1 MGPPANHGWKERLP
15 TTEPYPGTLR
25 IKNSGAYPRPSYRR
39 ADPHP
44 PPSIR
49 TFTEELRETPE
60 RMLTPGPAEEED
72 AQIPTGENETAF
84 TPYQPSAHHPPHNPA
99 RQPTG
104 PRQQQQSQNNPAQP
118 HQPPGQRRTQKLG
131 PSESKYHRT
140 EIIAQAAG
148 GYYAGQAENFG
159 GEEKHRPSDPNSAG
173 PSGLV
178 KGEESDSK
186 YTDDLRRAHDEFRLG
201 GSDVRPDLLSV
212 KREDERVEEG
222 VVAVKKEGGG
232 EEEDLGVPAVKI
244 KKDPDAVFVNKK
256 DTDAVFVKTEEAQA
270 PPSVEQEPV
279 SAATLPIKEEDQTT
293 YQLVDESVIDE
304 EEKTTYELIDETSPV
319 KEEYELVDEAPF
331 RAVRKFEATENAPE
345 EGYAKKA
352 RHNDL
357 GGDDHSPA
365 PPTRRPTYISPL
377 ANGIIQQS

>member
-1 MGPPANHGWKERLP
+1 MYLYKFANMGPPANRTSHPILSFCQVLIGSADGWKERLP

-118 HQPPGQRRTQKLG
+118 HQPPGTFIHSTCQNSRLMQQFSGQRRTQKLG

-148 GYYAGQAENFG
+148 GYYAGTPLPLSTAQLLTANLGQAENFG

-178 KGEESDSK
+178 KGVRSALHCTPGLKRQSADEHFPQGRRVTPSTPMISGALTTSSDSVCF
-186 YTDDLRRAHDEFRLG
+186 THHFRMC
-201 GSDVRPDLLSV
+201 
-212 KREDERVEEG
+212 
-222 VVAVKKEGGG
+222 
-232 EEEDLGVPAVKI
+232 
-244 KKDPDAVFVNKK
+244 
-256 DTDAVFVKTEEAQA
+256 
-270 PPSVEQEPV
+270 
-279 SAATLPIKEEDQTT
+279 
-293 YQLVDESVIDE
+293 
-304 EEKTTYELIDETSPV
+304 
-319 KEEYELVDEAPF
+319 
-331 RAVRKFEATENAPE
+331 
-345 EGYAKKA
+345 
-352 RHNDL
+352 H
-357 GGDDHSPA
+357 
-365 PPTRRPTYISPL
+365 
-377 ANGIIQQS
+377 